1 MLKAIC
7 HTGEGRWAD
16 VEDFSKVSDLIGEG
30 KQLVWAQAD
39 LADLN
44 EKNIMRIAEEL
55 GLHSLAVEDAMKPR
69 QRPKL
74 EMYENHLFVVSHQLD
89 LVDDQLE
96 ARQIASFVGMHFV
109 LTIHEGADRTLTEAR
124 RRLKD
129 LTAAEERGA
138 SAIVQAT
145 LDAVVDDYQLTAD
158 RLEEDI
164 EALEDRA
171 LSDPTAPLQNRLY
184 AVKQQTAR
192 LRRYV
197 IPGERV
203 LNDVVA
209 GRIPVASDRTR
220 AFFRDIHDHLLRI
233 GDEIRNIED
242 LANAVVELQRS
253 EQTTA
258 LNEVTKR
265 LTGWAA
271 IIAVPTLISS
281 VYGMNYRLFPN
292 NDNAAGFLIAVG
304 LMAATAVALYTY
316 FKRRDWI

>member
-7 HTGEGRWAD
+7 HTADGRWAD
-16 VEDFSKVSDLIGEG
+16 VEDFSKVSELIGDE

-39 LADLN
+39 LADLT
-44 EKNIMRIAEEL
+44 EANIARIADEL
-55 GLHSLAVEDAMKPR
+55 SLHPLAVEDAMKPR

-89 LVDDQLE
+89 TINAQLE
-96 ARQIASFVGMHFV
+96 ARQIASFVGPRFV
-109 LTIHEGADRTLTEAR
+109 LTIHQGAERTLADAAR
-124 RRLKD
+124 RLQRLSTED
-129 LTAAEERGA
+129 RGV
-138 SAIVQAT
+138 SVIVQAI

-158 RLEEDI
+158 RLEEEI
-164 EALEDRA
+164 EALEDLA
-171 LSDPTAPLQNRLY
+171 LGNPGTPLQGRLY
-184 AVKQQTAR
+184 AVKQQTSR

-197 IPGERV
+197 VPGERV
-203 LNDVVA
+203 LADVVN
-209 GRIPVASDRTR
+209 GRIPVANERTR

-242 LANAVVELQRS
+242 LVNAVVELQRS

-271 IIAVPTLISS
+271 IIAVPTLIAST
-281 VYGMNYRLFPN
+281 YGMNFRLVPR
-292 NDNAAGFLIAVG
+292 DQSVGGFWFAVG
-304 LMAATAVALYTY
+304 AMAATAVALYAF

>member
-1 MLKAIC
+1 VLKAIC
-7 HTGEGRWAD
+7 HVGEGRWAD
-16 VEDFSKVSDLIGEG
+16 VEDFSSVSDLIAEG

-39 LADLN
+39 LADLTG
-44 EKNIMRIAEEL
+44 ENITRVAEEL
-55 GLHSLAVEDAMKPR
+55 GLHPLAVEDAMKPR

-74 EMYENHLFVVSHQLD
+74 EAYENHLFVVSHQLD
-89 LVDDQLE
+89 TVNDQLE
-96 ARQIASFVGMHFV
+96 ARQIASFVGLRFV
-109 LTIHEGADRTLTEAR
+109 LTIHQSADRTLADAY
-124 RRLKD
+124 RRLTSLSKSED
-129 LTAAEERGA
+129 RGP
-138 SAIVQAT
+138 SVIVQSI
-145 LDAVVDDYQLTAD
+145 LDSVVDDYQATAD
-158 RLEEDI
+158 RLEEEI
-164 EALEDRA
+164 EALEEFA
-171 LSDPTAPLQNRLY
+171 LANPQMALQNRLY

-203 LNDVVA
+203 LADVVH
-209 GRIPVASDRTR
+209 GRIPVATERTR

-233 GDEIRNIED
+233 GDEVRNIED

-281 VYGMNYRLFPN
+281 VYGMNYRLFPPN
-292 NDNAAGFLIAVG
+292 EHGAGFLIALGLMGTTAVG
-304 LMAATAVALYTY
+304 LYVY

>member
-7 HTGEGRWAD
+7 HVGDGRWVD
-16 VEDFSKVSDLIGEG
+16 VEDFSKVSDLISEG

-39 LADLN
+39 LADLTQ
-44 EKNIMRIAEEL
+44 ENITRVADEL
-55 GLHSLAVEDAMKPR
+55 GLHPLAVEDAMKPR

-74 EMYENHLFVVSHQLD
+74 ETYDNHLFVVSHQLD
-89 LVDDQLE
+89 TVNDQLE
-96 ARQIASFVGMHFV
+96 ARQIASFVGARFV
-109 LTIHEGADRTLTEAR
+109 LTLHEGADRTLAEAY
-124 RRLKD
+124 RRLTS
-129 LTAAEERGA
+129 LTSSEERGV
-138 SAIVQAT
+138 SAIAQAI
-145 LDAVVDDYQLTAD
+145 LDAVVDDYQTTAD
-158 RLEEDI
+158 RLEEEI
-164 EALEDRA
+164 EALEDLA
-171 LSDPTAPLQNRLY
+171 LGQPESGLQSRLY
-184 AVKQQTAR
+184 SVKQQTAR

-203 LNDVVA
+203 LADVVS
-209 GRIPVASDRTR
+209 GRTPVATERTR

-271 IIAVPTLISS
+271 VIAVPTLIAST
-281 VYGMNYRLFPN
+281 YGMNFRLFPR
-292 NDNAAGFLIAVG
+292 DQTAFGFWFALGLMTVTAVG
-304 LMAATAVALYTY
+304 LYAF
-316 FKRRDWI
+316 FKRRDWL